1 MNNEI
6 QALKIITE
14 VGSARSYFI
23 EAIRCAKHNDFEGA
37 QSNLDLGDQHYIAG
51 HKEHTHLV
59 VQESKGEG
67 VDMTLLLTHAQDLLM
82 SAEAFKILATEF
94 IDLYR
99 HIHKEHH

>member
-23 EAIRCAKHNDFEGA
+23 EAIRYAKNKNFDEAHKSL
-37 QSNLDLGDQHYIAG
+37 QLGDAHFIAG

-59 VQESKGEG
+59 VQESRGEG
-67 VDMTLLLTHAQDLLM
+67 VSMTLLLTHAQDLLM
-82 SAEAFKILATEF
+82 SAEAFKILASEF

-99 HIHKEHH
+99 VLYQEHP

>member
-14 VGSARSYFI
+14 VGTARSYFI
-23 EAIRCAKHNDFEGA
+23 EAIRCAKAKNFDDAHHN
-37 QSNLDLGDQHYIAG
+37 LTTGDAHYIAG

-67 VDMTLLLTHAQDLLM
+67 VNMTLLLTHAQDLLM

-94 IDLYR
+94 IDLYEI
-99 HIHKEHH
+99 IHREHQ